1 MSKYIFPSNSKPYI
15 SNCYPPS
22 TAEPGAVRYDSGTQS
37 LQVFDGSVW
46 QSLGE
51 TQFTLTWE
59 AEEAIDK
66 MIDLSSGPALAEL
79 SDKYPLVAEAL
90 GQLEVALKLCQNNE
104 PDDPEKE

>member
-1 MSKYIFPSNSKPYI
+1 MSKHLFPINTQPYI
-15 SNCYPPS
+15 SNCYLPT
-22 TAEPGAVRYDSGTQS
+22 TAEPGAVRYDSGAQS
-37 LQVFDGSVW
+37 LNVFDGSSW
-46 QSLGE
+46 HQLATPE
-51 TQFTLTWE
+51 TGMTWT